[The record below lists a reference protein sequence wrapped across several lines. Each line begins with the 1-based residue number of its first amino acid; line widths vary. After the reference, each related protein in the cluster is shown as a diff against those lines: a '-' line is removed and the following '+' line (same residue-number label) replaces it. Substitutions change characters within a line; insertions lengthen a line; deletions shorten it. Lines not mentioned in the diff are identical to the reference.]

1 MTRRGMSKRKVRYAV
16 VGLGHIAQ
24 IAILP
29 AFRKAANSELFAL
42 VSGNSDKLAQLGKK
56 YGLPHLYSY
65 EDYSRALSNV
75 DAVYLALPNHLHRE
89 YAVRAAAAG
98 VHVLC
103 EKPMAVTS
111 EDCLAMIQAANEN
124 HAKLM
129 IAYRLHFEAGNL
141 EAIHLARGGKLGNP
155 RIFTSE
161 FSQQVADD
169 NVRVKEPNARGG
181 GPVYDMGVYCINAAR
196 YLFGSE
202 PTEVFAATART
213 EDKRFE
219 QVEEMATVVMHFSEE
234 RLASFTCSFGASD
247 VSRYCLIGTKGI
259 LRSDP
264 AYEYAMAI
272 KQQITIGEKSKT
284 KTFPKRDQFAAQL
297 VYFSDCILKDKQPEP
312 SGIEGLADVRV
323 VEAIYESAQTKKAI
337 RMPELPDQRRP
348 NIQQEIHRP
357 AHRKPRMV
365 KAKAPS
371 RKAA

>member
-1 MTRRGMSKRKVRYAV
+1 
-16 VGLGHIAQ
+16 
-24 IAILP
+24 
-29 AFRKAANSELFAL
+29 
-42 VSGNSDKLAQLGKK
+42 
-56 YGLPHLYSY
+56 
-65 EDYSRALSNV
+65 V

-141 EAIHLARGGKLGNP
+141 EAIQLTRGGKLGNP

-202 PTEVFAATART
+202 PTEVFAATARS

-219 QVEEMATVVMHFSEE
+219 HVEEMATVVMHFSEE

>member
-42 VSGNSDKLAQLGKK
+42 VSGNSDKLEQLGKK

-312 SGIEGLADVRV
+312 SGIEGLADVRI